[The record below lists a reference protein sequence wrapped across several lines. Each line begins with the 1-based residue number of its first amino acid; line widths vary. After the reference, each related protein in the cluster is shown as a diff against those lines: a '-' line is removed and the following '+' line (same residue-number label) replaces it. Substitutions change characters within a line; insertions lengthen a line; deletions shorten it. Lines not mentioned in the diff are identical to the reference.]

1 MGLIQNQFN
10 NGSDEC
16 QAAYSGPRA
25 HTDSL
30 SRVVPHF
37 SSGQR
42 SRNGGGA
49 YRQTCVASDNSN
61 LQNMVSI
68 FIELTTSGT
77 VTL

>member
-1 MGLIQNQFN
+1 MGLIQNQSN

-25 HTDSL
+25 HSDSL

-37 SSGQR
+37 SSGQG
-42 SRNGGGA
+42 SRNGEGA
-49 YRQTCVASDNSN
+49 YRQTCVASENAN
-61 LQNMVSI
+61 LHKMVSI

-77 VTL
+77 GTL

>member
-37 SSGQR
+37 FFRAKVPQR
-42 SRNGGGA
+42 RGHVPADRRGL
-49 YRQTCVASDNSN
+49 R
-61 LQNMVSI
+61 
-68 FIELTTSGT
+68 
-77 VTL
+77 

>member
-10 NGSDEC
+10 NSSDEC

-25 HTDSL
+25 RSDSL

-37 SSGQR
+37 FSGQGSFNR
-42 SRNGGGA
+42 EGA
-49 YRQTCVASDNSN
+49 HWQSCVAADNAN
-61 LQNMVSI
+61 LQKKVSI
-68 FIELTTSGT
+68 CAGLATSGT

>member
-1 MGLIQNQFN
+1 MGLIKNQSN

-30 SRVVPHF
+30 RRVVPHF
-37 SSGQR
+37 SSGQG
-42 SRNGGGA
+42 SRNREGA
-49 YRQTCVASDNSN
+49 YRQTSVASDNAN
-61 LQNMVSI
+61 LQKTVSI
-68 FIELTTSGT
+68 FIGLTTCGT

>member
-1 MGLIQNQFN
+1 MGLIQNQSN

-25 HTDSL
+25 HSDSL

-37 SSGQR
+37 SSGQGV
-42 SRNGGGA
+42 RNGGGA
-49 YRQTCVASDNSN
+49 YRQTCVASENAN
-61 LQNMVSI
+61 LQKMVSI
-68 FIELTTSGT
+68 FMELTTSGT

>member
-25 HTDSL
+25 HSDSL

-42 SRNGGGA
+42 SRNGRGA
-49 YRQTCVASDNSN
+49 YRQTCMASKKAN
-61 LQNMVSI
+61 LQNMMSI
-68 FIELTTSGT
+68 FTGLTTSGT

>member
-25 HTDSL
+25 HADSL

-37 SSGQR
+37 SSGQG

-49 YRQTCVASDNSN
+49 YGKPA
-61 LQNMVSI
+61 
-68 FIELTTSGT
+68 
-77 VTL
+77 